1 MIAFV
6 NRLELTGSAEELER
20 IYAHA
25 AAFMQTQ
32 PGFLRYAFV
41 RSRKDPSVYFNIAEW
56 VDHESLANA
65 MAHPE
70 FHARLEPMFA
80 IMKGDP
86 HTGDVVGASFPL
98 PA

>member
-1 MIAFV
+1 VIAFV

-25 AAFMQTQ
+25 AAFMETQ
-32 PGFLRYAFV
+32 PGFLRYTFV
-41 RSRKDPSVYFNIAEW
+41 RSRKDASVYFNIAEW

-70 FHARLEPMFA
+70 FHARLEPMFT